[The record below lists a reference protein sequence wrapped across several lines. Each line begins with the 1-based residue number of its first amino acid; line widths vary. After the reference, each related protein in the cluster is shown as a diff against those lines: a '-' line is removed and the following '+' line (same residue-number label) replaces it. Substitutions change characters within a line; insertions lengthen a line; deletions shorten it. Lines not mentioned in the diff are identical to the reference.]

1 MTDLKKYFARISWS
15 DLSKVLIIA
24 ILLIG
29 IGLRFFQVERKVYSA
44 DEVRSILRFSGYT
57 NREIQDQAFIG
68 EIIGKEDLQQFQFPN
83 DRRTLSDAVRSL
95 SGNPEHPPFYH
106 LLARFWMQGIPI
118 PHSARIFSIFL
129 SIVAIPFL
137 YQLCGELF
145 GDRKT
150 GWIAIALFAVSP
162 FQILVAQNTTQYS
175 LWTVTTLFS
184 AIALLRAMRLN
195 TKKSWVIYSASLA
208 LTFYSHLFSASVAIA
223 QAIYVIIIE
232 KFKVTKTLISY
243 ILAGIFSLILFIPWL
258 YVILTNLDAIDRNT
272 QYYRQFKTNIFQI
285 SQTFSRHFGHL
296 FFDLFH
302 RKGGWEFAVHISL
315 ALLVLY
321 SFYSLIRFT
330 SVRVWLFVLTL
341 ILIPFLFQII
351 PDLVSQ
357 SVRSLQARYYLPV
370 FLGIQISLSYL
381 IASSLDSR
389 SRKNWRH
396 HWGRQIFL
404 ILAILGIVS
413 GVLLGWTDDAGL
425 DDQRGTAS
433 GTNLAIAVVLDRA
446 EKPLVISEA
455 TPSFLLAL
463 SYLVNDRVQFQL
475 FQNGKVEQWQEKL
488 NLPKVKGQYSDLFL
502 LYPDQQ
508 FLDFLSDRYSI
519 RTEPVTEGLLKI
531 SPN

>member
-15 DLSKVLIIA
+15 NFSKVLIIS
-24 ILLIG
+24 ILVIG
-29 IGLRFFQVERKVYSA
+29 IGLRFFQVDRKVYSA

-57 NREIQDQAFIG
+57 NRELQDQAFLG

-83 DRRTLSDAVRSL
+83 DQRTLSDAIRSL

-106 LLARFWMQGIPI
+106 LLARFWMQRIQI
-118 PHSARIFSIFL
+118 SHSARIFSIFL

-145 GDRKT
+145 GDTKT
-150 GWIAIALFAVSP
+150 GWIVIALFAVSP

-175 LWTVTTLFS
+175 LWTVTTLLS
-184 AIALLRAMRLN
+184 GITLLRAMRLN
-195 TKKSWVIYSASLA
+195 TGKSWFIYSVSLA
-208 LTFYSHLFSASVAIA
+208 LTFYSHLFSAPVAIA
-223 QAIYVIIIE
+223 QAIYVIFTE
-232 KFKVTKTLISY
+232 KFKLTKTLLSY
-243 ILAGIFSLILFIPWL
+243 LLAAIGSLILFFPWL
-258 YVILTNLDAIDRNT
+258 YVILTNLDTINKNT

-285 SQTFSRHFGHL
+285 SQTFFRHFGHL

-302 RKGGWEFAVHISL
+302 QKGGWEFAVNISL

-321 SFYSLIRFT
+321 SFYYLIRFT
-330 SVRVWLFVLTL
+330 SVRVWLFVITL
-341 ILIPFLFQII
+341 IMVPLIFQIV

-357 SVRSLQARYYLPV
+357 SIRSLQARYYLPV

-404 ILAILGIVS
+404 ILVVLGIIS
-413 GVLLGWTDDAGL
+413 GVLLGWTYDAGL

-446 EKPLVISEA
+446 KKPLVISEA

-463 SYLVNDRVQFQL
+463 SYLVNDQVQFQL

-488 NLPKVKGQYSDLFL
+488 DLPTLKGQYSDIFL
-502 LYPDQQ
+502 LYPDEK
-508 FLDFLSDRYSI
+508 FLGFLAERYSI
-519 RTEPVTEGLLKI
+519 RTEPVTEGLLKVL
-531 SPN
+531 PN

>member
-1 MTDLKKYFARISWS
+1 MTDLKKYFARISVS
-15 DLSKVLIIA
+15 DLSKILIIA
-24 ILLIG
+24 ILVIG
-29 IGLRFFQVERKVYSA
+29 IGLRFFQVDRKVYSA

-57 NREIQDQAFIG
+57 NRELQDQAFIG
-68 EIIGKEDLQQFQFPN
+68 EIIGREDLQQFQFPN
-83 DRRTLSDAVRSL
+83 DQRTLSDAIRSL

-106 LLARFWMQGIPI
+106 LLARFWMQGIQI

-129 SIVAIPFL
+129 SVLAIPFL
-137 YQLCGELF
+137 YRLCGELF
-145 GDRKT
+145 GDTKA

-175 LWTVTTLFS
+175 LWTVTTLLS
-184 AIALLRAMRLN
+184 GIALLRAMRLN
-195 TKKSWVIYSASLA
+195 TKKSWVIYSVSLA
-208 LTFYSHLFSASVAIA
+208 LTFYSHLFSAPVAIA
-223 QAIYVIIIE
+223 QAIYVIITE
-232 KFKVTKTLISY
+232 KFKLTKTLISY
-243 ILAGIFSLILFIPWL
+243 ILAGIGSLILFFPWL
-258 YVILTNLDAIDRNT
+258 YVILTNLDVINKNT
-272 QYYRQFKTNIFQI
+272 QYYRQFKTNIVEI
-285 SQTFSRHFGHL
+285 SQV
-296 FFDLFH
+296 FF
-302 RKGGWEFAVHISL
+302 RHISIF
-315 ALLVLY
+315 LLVLY
-321 SFYSLIRFT
+321 SLYYLLSSTEIRI
-330 SVRVWLFVLTL
+330 WLFVFTL
-341 ILIPFLFQII
+341 IFIPFLFQVV
-351 PDLVSQ
+351 PDIVSQ
-357 SVRSLQARYYLPV
+357 SIRSLQSRYYLPV

-381 IASSLDSR
+381 IASALDSR

-404 ILAILGIVS
+404 ILVILGIIS
-413 GVLLGWTDDAGL
+413 GVLLGGTYDAGL

-433 GTNLAIAVVLDRA
+433 ANNLAIAVILDRA

-488 NLPKVKGQYSDLFL
+488 DLPKVKGQYSDLFL
-502 LYPDQQ
+502 LYPEQK